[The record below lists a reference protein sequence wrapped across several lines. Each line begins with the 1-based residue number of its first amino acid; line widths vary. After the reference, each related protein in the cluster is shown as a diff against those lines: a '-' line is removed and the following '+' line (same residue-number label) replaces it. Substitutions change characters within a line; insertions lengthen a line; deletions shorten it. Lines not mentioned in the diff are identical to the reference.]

1 MKKKEAVTIVTMILN
16 AIDEETIQAYTLS
29 PAFCPAEL
37 LTKFIHSYRMM
48 CLDLNQITTAIQ
60 MRRKQVNFK
69 RSKKLV
75 ITARRRHT
83 NLMDELFSR
92 IHQDEDSSGGI
103 TEALEAL
110 ETSPF
115 SDLPLNGDE
124 PIHRDVGY
132 PNAISAGRGN

>member
-1 MKKKEAVTIVTMILN
+1 MKKKEAVTIATMILN
-16 AIDEETIQAYTLS
+16 AIDEETIHAYTLS
-29 PAFCPAEL
+29 PALCPAEL

-92 IHQDEDSSGGI
+92 IHQDGDSTVTGGPLSGYGV
-103 TEALEAL
+103 
-110 ETSPF
+110 SPF
-115 SDLPLNGDE
+115 SDLPLNDE
-124 PIHRDVGY
+124 RPPASTSTTGID
-132 PNAISAGRGN
+132 